1 MSRTV
6 DHNHDSASAATRD
19 ALAMQVDPNYELLGA
34 RGVRV
39 ELGGTTIL
47 DEIDLKIG
55 VGERVAIVGANGA
68 GKTSLLRALS
78 GTLPLA
84 AGEITLCAEP
94 IAKLTRTTI
103 ARSIAVVGSDLVLP
117 FATRAD
123 ELVALGRLPHGRG
136 PSGPSAFDRGRA
148 TAALERVGAAHLA
161 ARDVRT
167 LSAGERQLIAIA
179 LGLAQ
184 ETPILALDEPT
195 VHLDL
200 RHRVEIADLL
210 VSLADRARTV
220 IAIFHEIDVVRTLFP
235 RVAVMKAGRI
245 VADGP
250 PDRVLTPEG
259 IADAWGISPDRAA
272 RL

>member
-1 MSRTV
+1 MTP
-6 DHNHDSASAATRD
+6 DAS
-19 ALAMQVDPNYELLGA
+19 YELLGA
-34 RGVRV
+34 RNVHVSIDGVQ
-39 ELGGTTIL
+39 IL
-47 DEIDLKIG
+47 SGINLKIG
-55 VGERVAIVGANGA
+55 VAERVAIVGANGA

-78 GTLPLA
+78 GTLPVTS
-84 AGEITLCAEP
+84 GEVILCTEP
-94 IAKLTRTTI
+94 ITRLNRATI
-103 ARSIAVVGSDLVLP
+103 ARSIAVVGADLALP

-123 ELVALGRLPHGRG
+123 ELVALGRLPHGSG
-136 PSGPSAFDRGRA
+136 PSGPTAHDRERA
-148 TAALERVGAAHLA
+148 AAALERVGAAHLA

-167 LSAGERQLIAIA
+167 LSAGERQLVAIA

-235 RVAVMKAGRI
+235 RVAVMKGGRI

>member
-1 MSRTV
+1 MSTEF
-6 DHNHDSASAATRD
+6 
-19 ALAMQVDPNYELLGA
+19 AMQIDPSYELIGA
-34 RGVRV
+34 RNVRV
-39 ELGGTTIL
+39 EIGGKLIL
-47 DEIDLKIG
+47 DEINLKIG

-78 GTLPLA
+78 GTLPVA
-84 AGEITLCAEP
+84 SGEVILCTEP
-94 IAKLTRTTI
+94 LSGLSRATI
-103 ARSIAVVGSDLVLP
+103 ARSIAVVGADVVLP

-136 PSGPSAFDRGRA
+136 PSGPTPHDRERA
-148 TAALERVGAAHLA
+148 AAALERVGASHLA

-167 LSAGERQLIAIA
+167 LSAGEKQLIAIA

-200 RHRVEIADLL
+200 KHRVEIADLL

-220 IAIFHEIDVVRTLFP
+220 VAIFHEIDMVRQLFP
-235 RVAVMKAGRI
+235 RVILMKSGRI
-245 VADGP
+245 VADGSP
-250 PDRVLTPEG
+250 ERVLTAAR
-259 IADAWGISPDRAA
+259 IADAWGIPQERAA